1 MHRTHAIRTQLRG
14 LGSVVL
20 TGFLVSVVATT
31 QTFAQSASLS
41 TQPETPTRTALAT
54 PVHQNTEMITEGAA
68 NQAASSNSNVAE
80 LSLPSAP
87 APVADAT
94 PAPGPQS
101 QKLTSSS
108 STNDHRVKRPGQL
121 AVAIIGCGLMGFG
134 SYIYA
139 ENGSAVGRA
148 VVGSIFFAPGAVMAA
163 FGFHF
168 AFKPKNQ

>member
-1 MHRTHAIRTQLRG
+1 MHRTHAIRAQLRG
-14 LGSVVL
+14 LGSVAL
-20 TGFLVSVVATT
+20 TGFLVSMLATT
-31 QTFAQSASLS
+31 QTFAQSATLS
-41 TQPETPTRTALAT
+41 ARAETQTRTPIT
-54 PVHQNTEMITEGAA
+54 VPQNMEMITEGAA
-68 NQAASSNSNVAE
+68 NQPASSNSTVAE
-80 LSLPSAP
+80 LDLPSAP

-94 PAPGPQS
+94 PGQQS

-108 STNDHRVKRPGQL
+108 SSNDHKVKRPGQL

-139 ENGSAVGRA
+139 ENGSAAGRA
-148 VVGSIFFAPGAVMAA
+148 VFGSIFFAPGAVMAA